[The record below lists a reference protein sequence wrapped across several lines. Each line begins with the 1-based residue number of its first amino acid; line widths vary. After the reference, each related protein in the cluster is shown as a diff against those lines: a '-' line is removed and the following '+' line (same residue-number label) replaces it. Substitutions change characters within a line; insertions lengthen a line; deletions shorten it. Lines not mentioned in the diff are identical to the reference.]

1 LEEHYNNIL
10 RIIENMTLVMERSPS
25 AFAKMEEEHIRFH
38 YLVQLNGQY
47 DGAAVGEAF
56 NFEGK
61 TDILVR
67 HQNHNLFM
75 QSANFGADR
84 KVLRT
89 RLIKFSVTSPG
100 ATRKPPLSYLSIERT
115 SQQLSKKRSRQ

>member
-1 LEEHYNNIL
+1 
-10 RIIENMTLVMERSPS
+10 MTLVMERSPS

-56 NFEGK
+56 NFQGK

-67 HQNHNLFM
+67 HQNHNLFIAECKFWSGPKGLKETVD
-75 QSANFGADR
+75 QN
-84 KVLRT
+84 
-89 RLIKFSVTSPG
+89 FSVTSPG
-100 ATRKPPLSYLSIERT
+100 ATRKPPLSYLLIERT
-115 SQQLSKKRSRQ
+115 SHQLLTKRSRQ